1 MKAPPG
7 PDEEATIVIATGNL
21 SKSFG
26 TRTLW
31 SEIDLTIHPGRM
43 IALVGPDGDGHILLE
58 GGDLPRLCSDG
69 QRRFMDSEPPK

>member
-1 MKAPPG
+1 VKAPPS
-7 PDEEATIVIATGNL
+7 PDEEATVVIATGNL

-26 TRTLW
+26 TRTLR